1 MKRLVGRLLA
11 AAALVAAS
19 AVFATATPMDD
30 LKKDGYSCERGG
42 VDSIVCTKSGAPTRY
57 CDNAGNCTRTAGG
70 KSGVTGIDKVTGA
83 KAAEKKKSGVKG
95 AAGGMS
101 QVGSAELTSQEC
113 ERLGGVV
120 TSNSDPN
127 CKSNQRCKTT
137 LSNGDIRSI
146 CIDEVAQ

>member
-1 MKRLVGRLLA
+1 MKNLVSRLLA
-11 AAALVAAS
+11 AAVMVAA
-19 AVFATATPMDD
+19 AAGAADATAMDD
-30 LKKDGYSCERGG
+30 LKKDGYSCARGG
-42 VDSIVCTKSGAPTRY
+42 VDSIVCEKSGAPTKY
-57 CDNAGNCTRTAGG
+57 CDNAGNCTRTAAGT
-70 KSGVTGIDKVTGA
+70 KGVTGIDKVTGA

-95 AAGGMS
+95 AAGMS

-120 TSNSDPN
+120 TANGDPN

-137 LSNGDIRSI
+137 LSNGDIRSV